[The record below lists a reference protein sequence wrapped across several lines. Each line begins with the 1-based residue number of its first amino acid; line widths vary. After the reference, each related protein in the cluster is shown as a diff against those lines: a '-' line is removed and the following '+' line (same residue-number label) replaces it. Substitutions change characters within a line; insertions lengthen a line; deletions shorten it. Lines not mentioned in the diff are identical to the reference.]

1 MNAHPNHK
9 IQRTISHDSSL
20 KPKQHQRQHLSSL
33 TTTTTTN
40 NSHKQ
45 EQIRLLA
52 KKLAKKLANSS
63 QSNGELKSSSSSPYY
78 PHHLQLKRR
87 TSVCKNVVFE
97 FEEDQDLA
105 NAHRHQQSHAQR
117 PIEDEDD
124 PSDGDDGDDDD
135 ETNESRED
143 KENFVLE
150 SIGKRISS
158 MAVSIVA
165 KDGRELFGEMPS
177 RKIPMAKILLSS
189 QYQHK

>member
-1 MNAHPNHK
+1 MNAHPHPHHK

-20 KPKQHQRQHLSSL
+20 KPKQQQQHRQHLSSL
-33 TTTTTTN
+33 TTTATTSIG
-40 NSHKQ
+40 SHKQ

-52 KKLAKKLANSS
+52 KKLAKKLATSSS
-63 QSNGELKSSSSSPYY
+63 QCSESKTTSPYY

-105 NAHRHQQSHAQR
+105 NAPRQQHQQQQQSHAQ
-117 PIEDEDD
+117 DD
-124 PSDGDDGDDDD
+124 LSDVDDDDDDD
-135 ETNESRED
+135 ESSERRED

-150 SIGKRISS
+150 NIGKRISS

-177 RKIPMAKILLSS
+177 RKIPMAKIL
-189 QYQHK
+189 QQHQ